1 MELMSIASNAIAL
14 FLLWLFLSTG
24 LHKIKPVNGSYYAKV
39 FSNYGVSVPAVAR
52 LLPKLVGA
60 VEIIIGVLVVLP
72 NTRVIGVVA
81 AVTALL
87 IYLILMARQ
96 LWLGKKDMDCGCA
109 GPLSD
114 SKISDRLLFRNGV
127 LIALA
132 LCCLAPSPHFG
143 IYNVE
148 LIFPFSLLLIM
159 LYLSVEQLIS
169 NGQKLERLTTR

>member
-1 MELMSIASNAIAL
+1 MSIASNSIAV

-24 LHKIKPVNGSYYAKV
+24 IHKLQPANRGYYATV
-39 FSNYGVSVPAVAR
+39 FSNYGMSAPAIAR

-60 VEIIIGVLVVLP
+60 VEIAIGVLVALP
-72 NTRVIGVVA
+72 NTRVVGVVA

-87 IYLILMARQ
+87 VYLLLMARQ
-96 LWLGKKDMDCGCA
+96 LWLGKKDMDCGCT
-109 GPLSD
+109 GPLGD

-132 LCCLAPSPHFG
+132 LCCLLPGQGFG
-143 IYNVE
+143 IQNVE
-148 LIFPFSLLLIM
+148 LIFAFALLLIL

-169 NGQKLERLTTR
+169 NDQKLERLTTR